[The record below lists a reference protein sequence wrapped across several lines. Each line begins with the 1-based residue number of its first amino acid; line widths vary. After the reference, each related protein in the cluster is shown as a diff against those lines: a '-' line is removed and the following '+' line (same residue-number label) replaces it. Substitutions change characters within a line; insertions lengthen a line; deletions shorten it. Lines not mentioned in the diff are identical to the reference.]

1 MIILK
6 PHWWLT
12 TGVIDGKG
20 YAHDDRPSSLIDDRH
35 CTIAEVEES
44 RAWSSQ
50 RFHSLR
56 LLYRAIDPSITGPS
70 ECWMNTNVTDAL
82 CNWPEQLAKGASPF
96 LWPKVIGRNRCRV
109 FRRSDLP
116 NLYNSFFTEIH
127 FKKISF
133 YIKQHYRTS
142 DFSYKI
148 RTTLR
153 AKIRTRMSGKKIND
167 ERKIRGKWW

>member
-6 PHWWLT
+6 LHWWLT

-20 YAHDDRPSSLIDDRH
+20 YAHDDRPSSLIDDRR
-35 CTIAEVEES
+35 CMITEVGKN
-44 RAWSSQ
+44 RARSSQ
-50 RFHSLR
+50 WFHSLR
-56 LLYRAIDPSITGPS
+56 LLYRAIDPWITGPS
-70 ECWMNTNVTDAL
+70 ECWMNMNVIDAL
-82 CNWPEQLAKGASPF
+82 CNWPEQFAKGASPF

-116 NLYNSFFTEIH
+116 NLCNLLFTKIH

-142 DFSYKI
+142 DFSSKI
-148 RTTLR
+148 RTTLKT
-153 AKIRTRMSGKKIND
+153 KIRTRMSREKIDDEKK
-167 ERKIRGKWW
+167 KKK